1 MSEASVLLE
10 TRGVSKTYGAVVALR
25 SGELAVRAGEI
36 HALMGANGAG
46 KSTLVKVLTGDV
58 APNSGTILLDGK
70 EVRFASPASARK
82 AGLASVYQDVS
93 LVPLL
98 TVAQNLRLS
107 GITMEAI
114 KPWLNELELER
125 VDLSDMARDL
135 PTPTLHLLDL
145 AQALAAMPRLLILDE
160 VTATLPAD
168 LTERVFR
175 VARRWRSEGR
185 SVVLISHRMTE
196 VKALCDRA
204 TVLRD
209 GTTVGVVDMATSG
222 EEEIVSL
229 MLGEKAASVVV
240 SEGAVADREPAVKVA
255 DRSPAVEVRNLRSGM
270 LKDVSFTLHRG
281 EVLGLVALEGQ
292 GQSDLFDCLSGNH
305 TPDGGEIVV
314 QGKSRKFRHPH
325 DAIGAGLVLVPAD
338 RALALLPQR
347 SVRENIALPM
357 VNRLLNWGLIRGSS
371 EWKRVKAAI
380 DRLAIDTRGQSRVRQ
395 LSGGNQQKVSI
406 ARWLATGFAVLLCF
420 DPTRGIDIR
429 TKEQIYSVLREL
441 AAGGSAVLLFTSE
454 LPEIQLA
461 CDRTLVLFGGRIVA
475 ELPAHDATEAVLI
488 RAAHG
493 LTVNGPEVEAA
504 S

>member
-1 MSEASVLLE
+1 MTEAGVLLE
-10 TRGVSKTYGAVVALR
+10 TRGLSKNYGAVVALS
-25 SGELAVRAGEI
+25 SGDLSVQPGEI

-46 KSTLVKVLTGDV
+46 KSTLVKLLTGDV
-58 APNSGTILLDGK
+58 TPNAGVILLDGR
-70 EVRFASPASARK
+70 EVRFPSPSRARK

-98 TVAQNLRLS
+98 TIAQNLRLT
-107 GITMEAI
+107 GTTMGSV
-114 KPWLNELELER
+114 KPWLEELELED
-125 VDLSDMARDL
+125 VDLTEQARDL

-145 AQALAAMPRLLILDE
+145 AQALASVPRVLILDE

-168 LTERVFR
+168 LSERVFR

-185 SVVLISHRMTE
+185 SVVLISHRMPE

-209 GTTVGVVDMATSG
+209 GTTVGVVEMASSG
-222 EEEIVSL
+222 QEEIVSL
-229 MLGEKAASVVV
+229 MLGPAAAEVVV
-240 SEGAVADREPAVKVA
+240 SEGSVADREPTSSVERA
-255 DRSPAVEVRNLRSGM
+255 PAVEVRGLRSGL

-281 EVLGLVALEGQ
+281 EVLGLVALEAQ
-292 GQSDLFDCLSGNH
+292 GQADLFECLSGNRA
-305 TPDGGEIVV
+305 PDGGEILV
-314 QGKSRKFRHPH
+314 QGKARKFRHPH

-357 VNRLLNWGLIRGSS
+357 VNRLRKWGLIGSRT
-371 EWKRVKAAI
+371 EWKRVKSAI
-380 DRLAIDTRGQSRVRQ
+380 DRLAIDTRAQSRVRQ
-395 LSGGNQQKVSI
+395 LSGGNQQKVTI
-406 ARWLATGFAVLLCF
+406 ARWLATGFTTLLCF

-429 TKEQIYSVLREL
+429 TKEQIYGVLREF
-441 AAGGSAVLLFTSE
+441 AASGSAVLLFTSE

-461 CDRTLVLFGGRIVA
+461 CDRALVMYAGRIVA
-475 ELPAHDATEAVLI
+475 ELSAHDATEAALL

-493 LTVNGPEVEAA
+493 LRRGGAA
-504 S
+504 AERAS